1 MLKKLLLFEWMNLK
15 KKRERKKKKIT
26 KFSYNIWLYRCK
38 NFYFFPLQYIYFIL
52 NKAEE
57 NSLLLR
63 VNETSYFSIKYSRNF
78 ILEQG
83 LHNFKKGPPTRKISR
98 SFSISSLI
106 LSQVFKRF
114 LQERNFFL
122 FFFFFWNTFRITRR
136 KRGCEWRWL
145 AYIAHKSCDHLRGGE
160 GSCKGERW
168 NERLYVPASAAMIR
182 PWTAASLSPQ
192 LSSSVPG
199 EESFRGKSG
208 FPFRGHRRSNF
219 FSVLSF
225 FFHVF
230 KFYIQTNEYA

>member
-1 MLKKLLLFEWMNLK
+1 MNLK

-122 FFFFFWNTFRITRR
+122 FFFFFETRF
-136 KRGCEWRWL
+136 E
-145 AYIAHKSCDHLRGGE
+145 LRG
-160 GSCKGERW
+160 EREVV
-168 NERLYVPASAAMIR
+168 NEDDWRTLLTKVATIY
-182 PWTAASLSPQ
+182 
-192 LSSSVPG
+192 
-199 EESFRGKSG
+199 EEEKARARAKDGTRDYTFLHQQ
-208 FPFRGHRRSNF
+208 P
-219 FSVLSF
+219 
-225 FFHVF
+225 
-230 KFYIQTNEYA
+230 